1 MKYSVGFIYL
11 FYDLVGFNVQ
21 DFAEDAIGA
30 GLEEVLCASFVV
42 LPVVLSVWSLVF
54 SLVCGVEV
62 GLVDEGAD
70 ERAVGRLKV
79 CIKAS
84 IAKVT

>member
-11 FYDLVGFNVQ
+11 FYDLVGFYVQ
-21 DFAEDAIGA
+21 DFAEDSVGA
-30 GLEEVLCASFVV
+30 RFKEMSRRSLMLLSI
-42 LPVVLSVWSLVF
+42 VLSVWSLVF
-54 SLVCGVEV
+54 SFVGCVEV